1 MANAL
6 IQPLFYLL
14 ALFFWDTERKPLFE
28 EIPASRSG
36 ISFVHHNALSPT
48 RYLPESMGPG
58 VAVFDFDNDGWMDLY
73 FPNSGSCDFFQPRAP
88 LRNALYRNNHDGT
101 FTDVTEKAGV
111 AGRDFGLG
119 AATADYD
126 GDGRTDL
133 LVTNYGVNVLY
144 RNNGDGTFS
153 DVTKKAGLDAPGLWT
168 AAVWFDYDGNGTL
181 DLFVGH
187 FARFSQTLEHKCE
200 QNGVRHYCHPVV
212 YDPWP
217 SRLYRNNG
225 NGTFSDV
232 SAASGIGKHAGK
244 TFGAVATD
252 INNDGW
258 LDLFVANDSEPNF
271 LFVNQGDGQRNG
283 TFREI
288 GFAAEVA
295 FNPDGAARSGM
306 GVDAAD
312 YDEDGREDLFVAN
325 FNHERFSLYR
335 NRGDLSFSDEAGPT
349 GIGAAT
355 RLYSGWGLR
364 FFDFDLDGDQDLIV
378 CNGHPDDMIETIN
391 TTLTHKEPILLFEK
405 RGREF
410 VNLGAAAGAAFTRNY
425 PARGLAVGDLNNDG
439 QPDVV
444 ITSNGEA
451 PVLLRHTGATA
462 NHWLGLH
469 LRGLAT
475 GARIT
480 WSAGGIRRS
489 RLKTA
494 GGSYLS
500 SHDPR
505 ELLGCGV
512 AKKIDWLEVRWPGKS
527 GRVDRFE
534 NLTTDKYFSLKA
546 GGKLE

>member
-1 MANAL
+1 MTV
-6 IQPLFYLL
+6 PLSQTLFSLL
-14 ALFFWDTERKPLFE
+14 ALLFWRSEGMPLFE
-28 EIPASRSG
+28 AIRPAHSG

-58 VAVFDFDNDGWMDLY
+58 VAMFDFDNDGWMDLY
-73 FPNSGSCDFFQPRAP
+73 FPNSGPCDFFQPQEK

-119 AATADYD
+119 AAAADYN
-126 GDGRTDL
+126 GDGWVDL

-144 RNNGDGTFS
+144 RNNGDGTFT
-153 DVTKKAGLDAPGLWT
+153 DITKKAKLDAPGLWT
-168 AAVWFDYDGNGTL
+168 AAVWFDYDSNGTL

-187 FARFSQTLEHKCE
+187 FAKFNQTLERKCAYG
-200 QNGVRHYCHPVV
+200 GVRHYCHPVS

-225 NGTFSDV
+225 DGTFTDV
-232 SAASGIGKHAGK
+232 STASGIGKHPGK

-271 LFVNQGDGQRNG
+271 LFLNQGDG
-283 TFREI
+283 TFKEI
-288 GFAAEVA
+288 GFEADVA
-295 FNPDGAARSGM
+295 YNPDGVARSGM

-312 YDEDGREDLFVAN
+312 YDGDGREDLFVAN

-335 NRGDLSFSDEAGPT
+335 NRGDLSFSDEAGAT
-349 GIGAAT
+349 GIGVAT
-355 RLYSGWGLR
+355 QMYSGWGLR
-364 FFDFDLDGDQDLIV
+364 FFDFDLDGDQDLIM
-378 CNGHPDDMIETIN
+378 CNGHPDDLIETIN
-391 TTLTHKEPILLFEK
+391 TTLTHKEPILLFAK
-405 RGREF
+405 RGRDF
-410 VNLGAAAGAAFTRNY
+410 VNLGAAAGEAFTRNY

-439 QPDVV
+439 APDVV
-444 ITSNGEA
+444 IANNGAA
-451 PVLLRHTGATA
+451 PLLLRNRRVAG
-462 NHWLGLH
+462 NHWLGLN
-469 LRGLAT
+469 LRGQAV
-475 GARIT
+475 GARLT
-480 WSAGGIRRS
+480 WSAGGVRRS

-505 ELLGCGV
+505 ELLGCGT
-512 AKKIDWLEVRWPGKS
+512 AKKIDWLEVRWPAPGKQA
-527 GRVDRFE
+527 RVERFE
-534 NLTTDKYFSLKA
+534 NIAADRYYSLKL